1 MKFNFRFL
9 SVTFL
14 LFQAVYVSAQ
24 HNMQIDAKLNV
35 ETNTFQVKQKII
47 YKNQSSDTLQNIIL
61 NDWNNAYSS
70 KNTPLAGRFSDEF
83 VKTFHIA
90 KAKDRGFTNIEKVSS
105 VENLLLWNRVENQVD
120 LLSVELEN
128 PLLPGEEV
136 EIDLVYSIKMPNA
149 RFTKYGYDDEGNYA
163 IRNAFLWPALRENHH
178 FLRYSNLNLD
188 DAANA
193 LCNINFKIQTD
204 LQKTITSDLD
214 VVNVQDSLLFSKS
227 FKGENR
233 YDFSLYIENKSDFLS
248 FKNKDIEVLNNI
260 HSKNVDDIRKAIIVD
275 RVVQFAKEKIGDY
288 PYSVMTI
295 SQVDYERN
303 PFYGFNQLPSFLK
316 PFTEDFD
323 YEIKILK
330 TYLNAYLKNSLPLN
344 KRKDN
349 WIYDGITT
357 FYLMEYLQHYY
368 PEAKMLGKVAD
379 YRILNSFHLAHIK
392 FNEQFSYFYML
403 MARKNLDQP
412 IGDPKNSLI
421 KFNEQIAGKYRAGL
435 SFEYLDDYLGNDILD
450 NSVKTFFE
458 KNKVQ
463 TTLKEPFEEL
473 LRKNSTANIEWF
485 FDDIINSRRVI
496 DYKFGNLTKDQDFV
510 YFDLKNKTGTNVPIP
525 VYGLKDNQ
533 VVFKKWL
540 DETSTISAYKLPRMD
555 ADKLVINY
563 ENVVPEMNLRNNW
576 KSLKDYNIGNRPI
589 KFTLMKDLE
598 DPYYNQILYVPT
610 ITYNLYDGLIPG
622 FRFHNKTILDKPF
635 IYDINPAF
643 STKQGTISGSFSLAV
658 NQNYR
663 NSALYNMRY
672 SVSGNY
678 FHYAPDASYL
688 RLNPLVMMRIRT
700 SDFRDNEQQ
709 AVMLR
714 QVIVSREQSTYVEND
729 PEAMNYSV
737 SNAKYYFS
745 DSEATKAFGFVS
757 ELQYSEKFGKGI
769 VQASYR
775 KLFENNTQIDLRFY
789 AGVFAFNNTQS
800 DFFNFAL
807 DRPTDYLFDYNYYGR
822 SETTGLFSQQLILAE
837 GGFKSKFEDQ
847 FANQWMTTLNFGV
860 NVWNWI
866 EVYGDVGLLKNKGS
880 NERFV
885 FDSGVRLNLVQ
896 DYFELYFPIVSSNG
910 WEIAQDRYDQKIRFI
925 VTLNPKILLN
935 LFNRKWL

>member
-1 MKFNFRFL
+1 MKINFRNL
-9 SVTFL
+9 LVTFL
-14 LFQAVYVSAQ
+14 LFQAVHLSAQ
-24 HNMQIDAKLNV
+24 HQIQIDAQLHS
-35 ETNTFQVKQKII
+35 ETHTFQVSQKII
-47 YKNQSSDTLQNIIL
+47 YKNQSQDTLQNIIL

-70 KNTPLAGRFSDEF
+70 KKTPLAGRVSDEF
-83 VKTFHIA
+83 VKTFHTA
-90 KAKDRGFTNIEKVSS
+90 KATDRGFTTIEKIESVS
-105 VENLLLWNRVENQVD
+105 EHLTWARVENHID
-120 LLSVELEN
+120 LISIKLEK
-128 PLLPGEEV
+128 PLLPQEEV
-136 EIDLVYSIKMPNA
+136 EIFIEYLIQLPNA
-149 RFTKYGYDDEGNYA
+149 RFTKYGYDAKGNYA
-163 IRNAFLWPALRENHH
+163 IKNTFLWPALREYGEFVLN
-178 FLRYSNLNLD
+178 SNLNLD

-193 LCNINFKIQTD
+193 LADLEFTIQTD
-204 LQKTITSDLD
+204 KKTSVTTDLD
-214 VVNVQDSLLFSKS
+214 KENVPNSIVQKYSGK
-227 FKGENR
+227 NR
-233 YDFSLYIENKSDFLS
+233 YDFSLYIENNSEFLS

-260 HSKNVDDIRKAIIVD
+260 KSKNVNDILKAVIVD
-275 RVVQFAKEKIGDY
+275 RVVEFAKEKIGDY
-288 PYSVMTI
+288 PYSVVTI

-316 PFTEDFD
+316 PFPEEFD
-323 YEIKILK
+323 YEINFLK
-330 TYLNAYLKNSLPLN
+330 TYLNAYIKNSLPLN
-344 KRKDN
+344 KRSEN

-357 FYLMEYLQHYY
+357 YYLMEYLQYY
-368 PEAKMLGKVAD
+368 HPDAKMLGKVAD
-379 YRILNSFHLAHIK
+379 YRILNSFHLANIK

-412 IGDPKNSLI
+412 IGDSKNTLI

-435 SFEYLDDYLGNDILD
+435 SFQYLDDYLGNDILD

-458 KNKVQ
+458 QNKTKTSIQ
-463 TTLKEPFEEL
+463 NNFESILKS
-473 LRKNSTANIEWF
+473 NTSTNIEWF
-485 FDDIINSRRVI
+485 FEDIIHSRRVI
-496 DYKFGNLTKDQDFV
+496 DYKFGTITKDKDFV

-525 VYGLKDNQ
+525 VYGLKDDT
-533 VVFKKWL
+533 VVFKTWL
-540 DETSTISAYKLPRMD
+540 DETSTISAYKLPRMG
-555 ADKLVINY
+555 ADKVVLNY

-576 KSLKDYNIGNRPI
+576 KSLKDFNITNRPI

-598 DPYYNQILYVPT
+598 NPYYNQILYVPT

-622 FRFHNKTILDKPF
+622 IRFHNKTILDKPF

-643 STKQGTISGSFSLAV
+643 STKQGTISGSFLVAV

-663 NSALYNMRY
+663 GSNLYNMRY
-672 SVSGNY
+672 SLTGNY

-688 RLNPLVMMRIRT
+688 RLNPLVMMKIRT
-700 SDFRDNEQQ
+700 SDFRDNQQQ

-714 QVIVSREQSTYVEND
+714 QVIVSREKSEFVEND
-729 PEAMNYSV
+729 PQTKNYSV

-757 ELQYSEKFGKGI
+757 ELQYAEKFGKGI
-769 VQASYR
+769 VQANYR

-789 AGVFAFNNTQS
+789 AGVFAFNKTQS

-837 GGFKSKFEDQ
+837 GGFKSKFENQ

-860 NVWNWI
+860 NLWNWV
-866 EVYGDVGLLKNKGS
+866 EVYGDVGFLKNKGF
-880 NERFV
+880 NERFI

-910 WEIAQDRYDQKIRFI
+910 WEIAQERYDQKIRFV

>member
-1 MKFNFRFL
+1 MNFNFRFFT
-9 SVTFL
+9 VGL
-14 LFQAVYVSAQ
+14 LLLQAVYATAQ
-24 HNMQIDAKLNV
+24 HKMQIEAKLTAENHIF
-35 ETNTFQVKQKII
+35 EVKQTIL
-47 YKNQSSDTLQNIIL
+47 YKNQSQDTITSIIF

-83 VKTFHIA
+83 VRTFHTA
-90 KAKDRGFTNIEKVSS
+90 KEKDRGFTSIEKI
-105 VENLLLWNRVENQVD
+105 ENETQILTWNRVENHID
-120 LLSVELEN
+120 LISVTLEK
-128 PLLPGEEV
+128 PLLPEQEV
-136 EIDLVYSIKMPNA
+136 ELKLVYTIKLPNA
-149 RFTKYGYDDEGNYA
+149 RFTKYGYDDDGNYV
-163 IRNAFLWPALRENHH
+163 IRNAFLWPALRENHA
-178 FLRYSNLNLD
+178 FVMNSNLNLD
-188 DAANA
+188 DASTA
-193 LCNINFKIQTD
+193 LCDVQFEIQTD
-204 LQKTITSDLD
+204 VKKVITSDLD
-214 VVNVQDSLLFSKS
+214 IVKTDNALGFSK
-227 FKGENR
+227 KYTGKNR
-233 YDFSLYIENKSDFLS
+233 YDFSLYLENNSDFLS

-260 HSKNVDDIRKAIIVD
+260 NSKNVDDIQKAIIVD

-288 PYSVMTI
+288 PYFVMTI

-344 KRKDN
+344 KRSDN

-368 PEAKMLGKVAD
+368 PDAKMLGKVAD

-412 IGDPKNSLI
+412 IGDPKNTLI

-435 SFEYLDDYLGNDILD
+435 SFEYLDDYLGNDILN

-458 KNKVQ
+458 ENKVQ
-463 TTLKEPFEEL
+463 TSVKQPFEDL
-473 LRKNSTANIEWF
+473 LRKNTATNIEWF
-485 FDDIINSRRVI
+485 FDDIIKSRRVI
-496 DYKFGNLTKDQDFV
+496 DYKFGNLTKDKDFV

-576 KSLKDYNIGNRPI
+576 KSLKDYNITNRPI

-610 ITYNLYDGLIPG
+610 VTYNLYDGLIPG
-622 FRFHNKTILDKPF
+622 LRFHNKTILDKPF
-635 IYDINPAF
+635 IYDVNPAL
-643 STKQGTISGSFSLAV
+643 STKQGTISGSFLLAV

-663 NSALYNMRY
+663 ESALYNMRY
-672 SVSGNY
+672 SITGNY
-678 FHYAPDASYL
+678 FHYAKDASYL

-700 SDFRDNEQQ
+700 SDFRDNKQQ
-709 AVMLR
+709 AIMLR
-714 QVIVSREQSTYVEND
+714 QVIVSREKSEFVLND
-729 PEAMNYSV
+729 PHTKNYSV

-745 DSEATKAFGFVS
+745 DSEATESIGFVS
-757 ELQYSEKFGKGI
+757 ELQYAEKFGKGI
-769 VQASYR
+769 LQANYR

-789 AGVFAFNNTQS
+789 GGIFAFNNTKS

-837 GGFKSKFEDQ
+837 GGFKSRFDDQ
-847 FANQWMTTLNFGV
+847 FANQWMTTLNLGV

-866 EVYGDVGLLKNKGS
+866 EVYGDVGLLKNKGL

-910 WEIAQDRYDQKIRFI
+910 WEIAQPRYDQKIRFI

>member
-1 MKFNFRFL
+1 MKFKFRFFA
-9 SVTFL
+9 VIFL
-14 LFQAVYVSAQ
+14 LFQAVYLSAQ
-24 HNMQIDAKLNV
+24 HKMQIDAKLNS
-35 ETNTFQVKQKII
+35 ETHTFQVRQKIL
-47 YKNQSSDTLQNIIL
+47 YKNQSQDTLNNIIL

-70 KNTPLAGRFSDEF
+70 KKTPLAGRFSDEF
-83 VKTFHIA
+83 QKTFHIA
-90 KAKDRGFTNIEKVSS
+90 KVKDRGFTTIEKI
-105 VENLLLWNRVENQVD
+105 ENTSQSLTWNRVDNQVD
-120 LLSVELEN
+120 IISVILEK
-128 PLLPGEEV
+128 PLFPGDEV
-136 EIDLVYSIKMPNA
+136 EMILDYSVQLPNA
-149 RFTKYGYDDEGNYA
+149 RFTKYGYDDDGDYA
-163 IRNAFLWPALRENHH
+163 LRNAFLWPALRENNQ
-178 FLRYSNLNLD
+178 FVLNSNLNLD

-193 LCNINFKIQTD
+193 LVDLEFTVQTD
-204 LQKTITSDLD
+204 VKKSVTTDLD
-214 VVNVQDSLLFSKS
+214 IENTAKGFSKK
-227 FKGENR
+227 FIGNNR
-233 YDFSLYIENKSDFLS
+233 YDFSLYLESKSDFLS

-260 HSKNVDDIRKAIIVD
+260 KSKNVDDIRKAIIVD
-275 RVVQFAKEKIGDY
+275 RIVEFAKEKIGDY

-316 PFTEDFD
+316 PFPEDFD
-323 YEIKILK
+323 YEIKVLK

-344 KRKDN
+344 KRSDN
-349 WIYDGITT
+349 WIYDGIQMY
-357 FYLMEYLQHYY
+357 YLMEYLQYYY
-368 PEAKMLGKVAD
+368 PDEKMLGSVAN

-412 IGDPKNSLI
+412 IGNPKNTLI

-450 NSVKTFFE
+450 TSVKTFFE
-458 KNKVQ
+458 QNKIQ
-463 TTLKEPFEEL
+463 TSIQNPFESVL
-473 LRKNSTANIEWF
+473 KSNTTTNIEWF

-496 DYKFGNLTKDQDFV
+496 DYKFGTLSKDKDFV

-540 DETSTISAYKLPRMD
+540 DESSTISAYKLPRMD
-555 ADKLVINY
+555 ADKLVLNY

-576 KSLKDYNIGNRPI
+576 KSLKDFNITNRPI

-610 ITYNLYDGLIPG
+610 ISYNLYDGLIPG
-622 FRFHNKTILDKPF
+622 LRFHNKTILDKPF
-635 IYDINPAF
+635 TFDINPAF
-643 STKQGTISGSFSLAV
+643 STKKSGLIGSFLLAV

-663 NSALYNMRY
+663 DSKLYNMRY
-672 SVSGNY
+672 SITGNY

-700 SDFRDNEQQ
+700 SDLRDNEQQ

-714 QVIVSREQSTYVEND
+714 QVIVSREQSAFVQDD
-729 PEAMNYSV
+729 PQTKNYSV

-745 DSEATKAFGFVS
+745 DSEATKSIGFVS
-757 ELQYSEKFGKGI
+757 ELQYAEKFGKGI
-769 VQASYR
+769 IQANYR

-837 GGFKSKFEDQ
+837 GGFKSKFENQ
-847 FANQWMTTLNFGV
+847 FANQWMTTLNLGV

-866 EVYGDVGLLKNKGS
+866 EIYGDVGLLKNKGL

-896 DYFELYFPIVSSNG
+896 DYFELYFPVVSSNG
-910 WEIAQDRYDQKIRFI
+910 WEIAQPRYDQKIRFI

>member
-1 MKFNFRFL
+1 MNFNFRPCFVGL
-9 SVTFL
+9 LL
-14 LFQAVYVSAQ
+14 LFAVNATAQ
-24 HNMQIDAKLNV
+24 HHIRIEANLNDQ
-35 ETNTFQVKQKII
+35 TKTFEISQTIL
-47 YKNQSSDTLQNIIL
+47 YKNQSQDTLQNIIL

-83 VKTFHIA
+83 VKTFHTA
-90 KAKDRGFTNIEKVSS
+90 KKEDRGFTKIASIESQDETLV
-105 VENLLLWNRVENQVD
+105 WNRVDNQ
-120 LLSVELEN
+120 
-128 PLLPGEEV
+128 
-136 EIDLVYSIKMPNA
+136 IDLISISLEKPLKPDDEVLIQISYSIRLPNA
-149 RFTKYGYDDEGNYA
+149 RFTKYGYDEQESYA
-163 IRNAFLWPALRENHH
+163 IRNAFLWPALRENGD
-178 FLRYSNLNLD
+178 FLLYSNLNID

-193 LCNINFKIQTD
+193 LADVELTVYTEVNKS
-204 LQKTITSDLD
+204 ITSDLNIENNKD
-214 VVNVQDSLLFSKS
+214 FAVHKFVGS
-227 FKGENR
+227 NR

-260 HSKNVDDIRKAIIVD
+260 KSKNVDDIRKAIIVD
-275 RVVQFAKEKIGDY
+275 RIVEFAKEKIGAY
-288 PYSVMTI
+288 PYPVITI

-316 PFTEDFD
+316 PFSEDFD
-323 YEIKILK
+323 YEINILK

-357 FYLMEYLQHYY
+357 YYMMEYLQYYY
-368 PEAKMLGKVAD
+368 PDAKMLGKVANF
-379 YRILNSFHLAHIK
+379 RLLNSFHLAHIK

-412 IGDPKNSLI
+412 IGNPKNTLI

-435 SFEYLDDYLGNDILD
+435 SFEYLDDYLGNNIL
-450 NSVKTFFE
+450 NTSVKKFFE
-458 KNKVQ
+458 ENKVQ
-463 TTLKEPFEEL
+463 TTVKAPFEDL
-473 LRKNSTANIEWF
+473 LRKNTDTNIEWF
-485 FDDIINSRRVI
+485 FDDIIHSRRVI
-496 DYKFGNLTKDQDFV
+496 DYKFGNLTKDKDFV

-525 VYGLKDNQ
+525 IYGLKDNQ

-540 DETSTISAYKLPRMD
+540 DETSTMSAYKIPRMD

-576 KSLKDYNIGNRPI
+576 KSLKDYNITNRPI

-622 FRFHNKTILDKPF
+622 LRFHNKTILDKPF
-635 IYDINPAF
+635 IYDINPAL
-643 STKQGTISGSFSLAV
+643 STKQGTISGSFLLAV

-663 NSALYNMRY
+663 ESKLYNMRY
-672 SVSGNY
+672 SLSGNY

-709 AVMLR
+709 AVMVR
-714 QVIVSREQSTYVEND
+714 QVIVSREPSAFVADD
-729 PEAMNYSV
+729 PQAKNYSV

-745 DSEATKAFGFVS
+745 DSEATKSFGFVS
-757 ELQYSEKFGKGI
+757 ELQYADKFGKAI
-769 VQASYR
+769 VQANYR
-775 KLFENNTQIDLRFY
+775 KLFENNTQIDLRLY
-789 AGVFAFNNTQS
+789 AGVFAFNNTKS

-822 SETTGLFSQQLILAE
+822 SETTGLFSQQLIMAE
-837 GGFKSKFEDQ
+837 GGFKSKFENQ
-847 FANQWMTTLNFGV
+847 FANQWMTTLNLGV

-866 EVYGDVGLLKNKGS
+866 EVYGDVGLLKNKGY
-880 NERFV
+880 NESFV
-885 FDSGVRLNLVQ
+885 FDSGIRLNLVQ
-896 DYFELYFPIVSSNG
+896 DYFELYFPVVSSNG

>member
-9 SVTFL
+9 TLIFL
-14 LFQAVYVSAQ
+14 LLQAACLSAQ
-24 HNMQIDAKLNV
+24 HKMQIDARLNTTTHTV
-35 ETNTFQVKQKII
+35 EVKQKIL
-47 YKNQSSDTLQNIIL
+47 YKNQSQDTLTFLIL

-83 VKTFHIA
+83 VKTFHTA
-90 KAKDRGFTNIEKVSS
+90 KAIDRGFTKIEKIEISTQNLTWERLANHIDLIS
-105 VENLLLWNRVENQVD
+105 VI
-120 LLSVELEN
+120 LEK
-128 PLLPGEEV
+128 PLYPGEEV
-136 EIDLVYSIKMPNA
+136 EITLDYSLQLPNA
-149 RFTKYGYDDEGNYA
+149 RFTKYGYDDDGNYA
-163 IRNAFLWPALRENHH
+163 IKNAFLWPALLENGS
-178 FLRYSNLNLD
+178 FALNSNLNLD

-193 LCNINFKIQTD
+193 LVNLEFTIQTD
-204 LQKTITSDLD
+204 LKKSFTSDLD
-214 VVNVQDSLLFSKS
+214 VEEIQNALSQKFV
-227 FKGENR
+227 GENR
-233 YDFSLYIENKSDFLS
+233 YDFSLYIENNTEFLS

-260 HSKNVDDIRKAIIVD
+260 KSKNVNDILKAVIVD
-275 RVVQFAKEKIGDY
+275 RVVEFAKEKIGDY

-330 TYLNAYLKNSLPLN
+330 TYLNGYLKNSLPLN

-357 FYLMEYLQHYY
+357 YYMMEYLQYYY
-368 PEAKMLGKVAD
+368 PEEKMLGKVANF
-379 YRILNSFHLAHIK
+379 RLLNSFHLAHIK

-450 NSVKTFFE
+450 KSVRSFFAENKAQISVKKTF
-458 KNKVQ
+458 
-463 TTLKEPFEEL
+463 PEL
-473 LRKNSTANIEWF
+473 LRTTSNINIEWF
-485 FDDIINSRRVI
+485 FDNIINSRRVI
-496 DYKFGNLTKDQDFV
+496 DYKFGTLTKDKDFV

-540 DETSTISAYKLPRMD
+540 DETSTISAYKLPREG
-555 ADKLVINY
+555 ADKLVLNY

-576 KSLKDYNIGNRPI
+576 KSLKDFNITNRPI

-622 FRFHNKTILDKPF
+622 LRFHNKTILDKPF

-643 STKQGTISGSFSLAV
+643 STKQGTISGSFLFAV

-663 NSALYNMRY
+663 ESSLYNMRY
-672 SVSGNY
+672 SITGNY

-688 RLNPLVMMRIRT
+688 RLNPLVMMKIRT

-714 QVIVSREQSTYVEND
+714 QVIVSREQSAFVEND
-729 PEAMNYSV
+729 PQTRNYSV

-745 DSEATKAFGFVS
+745 DSEATKSFGFVS
-757 ELQYSEKFGKGI
+757 ELQYADKFGKGI

-822 SETTGLFSQQLILAE
+822 SETAGLFSQQLILAE

-866 EVYGDVGLLKNKGS
+866 EVYGDVGLLKNKGF

-885 FDSGVRLNLVQ
+885 FDSGIRLNLVQ
-896 DYFELYFPIVSSNG
+896 DYFELYFPVVSSNG
-910 WEIAQDRYDQKIRFI
+910 WEIAQDRYDQKIRFV